1 MNQLSY
7 KQQQEDQGRG
17 RGGGGGGE
25 ASAPTTHG
33 HDTLSILYTN
43 AQSIVG
49 KIDEL
54 SCTSSELKPDLIL
67 LTETWCNDSVS
78 DAFLSIPDYELHHR
92 LDRED
97 TAGGRGGGLLVY
109 SKKGIKVLSLD
120 KVQHFHQYSR
130 LLDTCSLVLH
140 GLVDLQAE
148 NQVMV
153 ILLSSLASRS
163 LVRV

>member
-109 SKKGIKVLSLD
+109 SKKGIKVLSLN
-120 KVQHFHQYSR
+120 KVKHFHQYSR
-130 LLDTCSLVLH
+130 RSHNLS
-140 GLVDLQAE
+140 DLQTTKWWGSKYGS
-148 NQVMV
+148 
-153 ILLSSLASRS
+153 ISRPD
-163 LVRV
+163 